1 MLFSC
6 DVMDIAYF
14 SKTQYACLLAEVS
27 LFILALLQPLPPKYV
42 YMYTAIK
49 HNFCSNTCY
58 SLSS

>member
-27 LFILALLQPLPPKYV
+27 LFILASLQPLPPKYV
-42 YMYTAIK
+42 HVY
-49 HNFCSNTCY
+49 SNQT
-58 SLSS
+58 